1 MAVDYS
7 NKNVADRILIVGEL
21 EHVRK
26 HAERSMVSPNIS
38 EDDRV
43 WYAVVAK
50 RARDLRRAYMEK
62 HFPDCPDELWCLG
75 KASASLRQLS
85 YETDEGDFDTTK
97 EIDELV
103 DLIWGKI
110 TGLDLTGCKACAE
123 DKGKRKKK

>member
-26 HAERSMVSPNIS
+26 HAERSMISPNIS

-50 RARDLRRAYMEK
+50 RARDLRRAYMAK

-85 YETDEGDFDTTK
+85 YETDDGDFEETK

-103 DLIWGKI
+103 DMIWEKI
-110 TGLDLTGCKACAE
+110 TNIDLSDCKSCKE
-123 DKGKRKKK
+123 DRSE